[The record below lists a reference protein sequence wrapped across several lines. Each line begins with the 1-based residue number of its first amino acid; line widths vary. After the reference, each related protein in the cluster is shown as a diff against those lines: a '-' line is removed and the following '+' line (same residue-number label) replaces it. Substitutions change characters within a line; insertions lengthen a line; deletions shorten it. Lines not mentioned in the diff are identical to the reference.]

1 MNKIYLPAFG
11 LALSMIFVA
20 PAICSAVPTDPKAC
34 DHAITGKIGSA
45 PAIVAL
51 AKAGFALDLIIHAKA
66 QAGNISVSPFGLASV
81 IAGLDLGADARTN
94 AAIAELLHVGAKSR
108 LSINS
113 YRYDSRRLSRAEVTA
128 SSPLSSANAFFYDG
142 QLKLNGDIASSIAAE
157 SGFAV
162 SAVDFADPKTIDRVN
177 RWVSTGT
184 GGAVPEIIEPGFSA
198 SLAAINAFHFSDC
211 WKYRFDPDFTKERAF
226 HTLDGRDTPVATM
239 ALDTTTIGNNAR
251 LAVRQKGRFIAVE
264 LPYADPRFVLDMVTT
279 TDKPAERSE
288 FRSSTGL
295 LAGIKF
301 KPSDVRL
308 TLPAFDDT
316 ASIDAL
322 TDFDLP
328 KLGIIVN
335 SSKAFSG
342 IAEGIQLSTIVQKLV
357 LKVDERGT
365 EAAAATAAIAVRGAQ
380 ILKPAKTIAFDKPFI
395 FAIRHKETGA
405 VLISGYVAEPHVT
418 KTEVR

>member
-1 MNKIYLPAFG
+1 M
-11 LALSMIFVA
+11 ALVA
-20 PAICSAVPTDPKAC
+20 PAICSAAPVDPTAC
-34 DHAITGKIGSA
+34 DHGITGNIGSA

-51 AKAGFALDLIIHAKA
+51 AKAGFALDLIVHAKA
-66 QAGNISVSPFGLASV
+66 QAGNVSVSPFGLASV
-81 IAGLDLGADARTN
+81 IAGLDLGADARTH
-94 AAIAELLHVGAKSR
+94 AAIAQLLHVGVKSR
-108 LSINS
+108 LSADS
-113 YRYDSRRLSRAEVTA
+113 YRYDSRRLSRAEATA
-128 SSPLSSANAFFYDG
+128 DSPLSSANALFYDS

-162 SAVDFADPKTIDRVN
+162 SAVDFSDPKTIDRVN
-177 RWVSTGT
+177 EWVSTGT
-184 GGAVPEIIEPGFSA
+184 GGSIPEIIEPGFSA

-226 HTLDGRDTPVATM
+226 HTLDGKDTPVATM
-239 ALDTTTIGNNAR
+239 ALDTTTIGDDAR

-279 TDKPAERSE
+279 TDKPAAKSE
-288 FRSSTGL
+288 FRNAVGL

-301 KPSDVRL
+301 KPLAVRL

-322 TDFDLP
+322 ADFDLP
-328 KLGIIVN
+328 KLGSIVG

-342 IAEGIQLSTIVQKLV
+342 IADGIQLSAIVQKLV

-365 EAAAATAAIAVRGAQ
+365 EAAAATAAIAVRGAEVH
-380 ILKPAKTIAFDKPFI
+380 KPAKTIAFDKPFI
-395 FAIRHKETGA
+395 FALRHKETGA

-418 KTEVR
+418 KSEVR